1 MPAGRPLPTPATAP
15 FPRSW
20 RSRLCAGLLGLLGW
34 HLEVAPLPG
43 PRGVLIVYPHTSNW
57 DFPLGVLAR
66 GAMALPFSWIGK
78 HTLFRWP
85 VAPLLRWLGGTPV
98 NRGAPG
104 RLLEE
109 LAAELARRDWM
120 WLALSPEGTRRR
132 LDHWRSGFYRLARA
146 ADVPVGL
153 AFIDFPTRRI
163 GMMGHLE
170 LTGDEAADMAR
181 IAAAY
186 AGVRGLKPEQ
196 ASPIRLPP

>member
-1 MPAGRPLPTPATAP
+1 M
-15 FPRSW
+15 
-20 RSRLCAGLLGLLGW
+20 
-34 HLEVAPLPG
+34 APLPG

-66 GAMALPFSWIGK
+66 GAMGLPLSWIGK

-85 VAPLLRWLGGTPV
+85 LAPLLRWLGGTPV

-104 RLLEE
+104 RLIEE
-109 LAAELARRDWM
+109 LTEALRSREWM

-146 ADVPVGL
+146 AQVPVGL
-153 AFIDFPTRRI
+153 GFIDFATRRI
-163 GMMGHLE
+163 GVLGYLT
-170 LTGDEAADMAR
+170 LTGDEAADMTR

-186 AGVRGLKPEQ
+186 AGLRGKRPEQ
-196 ASPIRLPP
+196 ASPIRLPQ

>member
-1 MPAGRPLPTPATAP
+1 MPAGPAADRTFPPT
-15 FPRSW
+15 W
-20 RSRLCAGLLGLLGW
+20 RSRLCAGLLRLLGW
-34 HLEVAPLPG
+34 RLVMVPLPG

-66 GAMALPFSWIGK
+66 GAMGLPLSWIGK

-85 VAPLLRWLGGTPV
+85 LAPLLRWLGGTPV
-98 NRGAPG
+98 NRSAPG
-104 RLLEE
+104 RLIEE
-109 LAAELARRDWM
+109 LTAALRSRDWM

-146 ADVPVGL
+146 AEVPVGL
-153 AFIDFPTRRI
+153 GFIDFATRRI
-163 GMMGHLE
+163 GVLGHLT

-186 AGVRGLKPEQ
+186 QGLQGFKPEQ

>member
-1 MPAGRPLPTPATAP
+1 MPT
-15 FPRSW
+15 W
-20 RSRLCAGLLGLLGW
+20 RSHLCLALLRLDGW
-34 HLEVAPLPG
+34 RVVMAPLPG

-66 GAMALPFSWIGK
+66 GAMGLPLSWIGK

-85 VAPLLRWLGGTPV
+85 LAPLLRWLGGTPV

-104 RLLEE
+104 RLIEE
-109 LAAELARRDWM
+109 LTEALRSREWM

-146 ADVPVGL
+146 AQVPVGL
-153 AFIDFPTRRI
+153 GFIDFATRRI
-163 GMMGHLE
+163 GVLGYLT

-186 AGVRGLKPEQ
+186 AGLRGKRPEQ

>member
-1 MPAGRPLPTPATAP
+1 MPAGPAAARTFPPT
-15 FPRSW
+15 W
-20 RSRLCAGLLGLLGW
+20 RSRLCAGLLRLLGW
-34 HLEVAPLPG
+34 RLVMVPLPG

-66 GAMALPFSWIGK
+66 GAMGLPLSWIGK

-85 VAPLLRWLGGTPV
+85 LAPLLRWLGGTPV
-98 NRGAPG
+98 NRSAPG
-104 RLLEE
+104 RLIEE
-109 LAAELARRDWM
+109 LAEALRSREWM

-146 ADVPVGL
+146 AEVPVGL
-153 AFIDFPTRRI
+153 GFIDFATRRI
-163 GMMGHLE
+163 GVLGHLE
-170 LTGDEAADMAR
+170 LSGDEAADMAR

-186 AGVRGLKPEQ
+186 QGLRGFRPEQ

>member
-1 MPAGRPLPTPATAP
+1 MPPFDRPPPPT
-15 FPRSW
+15 W
-20 RSRLCAGLLGLLGW
+20 RSRLAGAVLRAFGW
-34 HLEVAPLPG
+34 RLELAWPPG

-57 DFPLGVLAR
+57 DFILGVLAR
-66 GAMALPFSWIGK
+66 ASAGLPLSWIGK

-85 VAPLLRWLGGTPV
+85 LAPLLRWLGGTPV

-104 RLLEE
+104 RLIEE
-109 LAAELARRDWM
+109 LTEALRSREWM

-153 AFIDFPTRRI
+153 GFIDFATRRI
-163 GMMGHLE
+163 GVSGYLT

-186 AGVRGLKPEQ
+186 AGMRGKKPGQE
-196 ASPIRLPP
+196 SPIRLPP